1 MRKIGCALLV
11 LFLLVGCQSSKH
23 SVEEETTNNTA
34 SMDSFDDTYYNIVKF
49 EDSQLR
55 EDFYLDYGSTSDFT
69 SIGRGLQILSS
80 QYFSTSDYY
89 MSEGQY
95 LKLALKQEMV
105 SRNSDYSLQPS
116 AGTKIGDVQDPTMV
130 QSILEQDFWKKSGDK
145 YTLAGASFAIVLDPR
160 DKQNNRLETQMDDQS
175 ILNYGYSC
183 SETLYNIIQSHED
196 FEKLKDLPVLIT
208 VYQATD
214 LTQSTVD
221 GHYILKNFSDGSY
234 GKNEKVNFETVLFAS
249 SRAKEIDPTTSN
261 EFDIIKSNLKEAATE
276 AAGLVGTA
284 RYQDGK
290 IQSMVIEA
298 HLNVK
303 TATEL
308 MYLSSILAD
317 DIDTRFS
324 SEFDI
329 KVLVYSQDELM
340 TVIIK
345 DVGQDVK
352 SSFLY

>member
-1 MRKIGCALLV
+1 MA
-11 LFLLVGCQSSKH
+11 LFLLVGCQSSKD

-55 EDFYLDYGSTSDFT
+55 EDFYLDYGATSDFT

-116 AGTKIGDVQDPTMV
+116 TGTKIGDVQDPTMV

-145 YTLAGASFAIVLDPR
+145 YTLEGAAFAIVLDPR

-208 VYQATD
+208 IYQATD
-214 LTQSTVD
+214 LTESTVD
-221 GHYILKNFSDGSY
+221 GHYILKNYSDGSY
-234 GKNEKVNFETVLFAS
+234 GKNEKVNFETVLFTS

-261 EFDIIKSNLKEAATE
+261 EFDIIKANLKEAATE

-284 RYQDGK
+284 RYQDDK

-317 DIDTRFS
+317 GIDTRFS

-340 TVIIK
+340 TVIVK
-345 DVGQDVK
+345 DVGQEVK